1 MSKRKKKMT
10 GYKKSL
16 LIWFLLLLI
25 ASEAC
30 LIYVSTTL
38 KMYEKGNI
46 EGYMTSLIKDMKT
59 ASKVGNIN
67 KYLSYNKVESKYE
80 KNSSFEEGYKELF
93 NESKLSYKKN
103 DKESTYNIYADDT
116 MIASVTLDSKKVRR
130 LGILSFEEYSIKEIE
145 TYSKN
150 GIYNIDVYVNSNY
163 DLYINDIKVSDDD
176 LLSKEEIKEY
186 SEVYDKVDLPY
197 ENHYKITNLTKKPK
211 IKVMSG
217 NDEIKVTNEKST
229 YYGVSYFKTDDK
241 DAAFAKLTNKDYDP
255 LTFAKNWSLFLT
267 ADLPG
272 ERYGL
277 YTLTPNLV
285 EGTALYKRAYSWAT
299 NVDIT
304 FTSMHTLDKDTFTN
318 VKMNGFTV
326 YNENAFSVDIY
337 LEKNMTLVN
346 GEKRVDTLNDTFYY
360 AYIDGAYRLITMK
373 SKGDN

>member
-103 DKESTYNIYADDT
+103 DKESTYDIYADDT

-163 DLYINDIKVSDDD
+163 DLYINDIKVNDED
-176 LLSKEEIKEY
+176 LVSKEEIKEY

-211 IKVMSG
+211 IKVMNG
-217 NDEIKVTNEKST
+217 NDEVKVTNEKSN
-229 YYGVSYFKTDDK
+229 YYGVTYFKTDDK
-241 DAAFAKLTNKDYDP
+241 DAAFEKLTNKDYDP

-337 LEKNMTLVN
+337 LEKNMTIVN

-360 AYIDGAYRLITMK
+360 AYIDGTYRLITMK

>member
-103 DKESTYNIYADDT
+103 DKESTYDIYADDT

-163 DLYINDIKVSDDD
+163 DLYINDIKVNDED
-176 LLSKEEIKEY
+176 LVSKEEIKEY

-229 YYGVSYFKTDDK
+229 YYGVSYFKTDDM

>member
-80 KNSSFEEGYKELF
+80 KASSFEDGYKELF

-103 DKESTYNIYADDT
+103 DKENTYDIYADDT
-116 MIASVTLDSKKVRR
+116 MVASVTLDSKKVRR

-211 IKVMSG
+211 IKVMNG
-217 NDEIKVTNEKST
+217 NNEVKVTNEKSN
-229 YYGVSYFKTDDK
+229 YYGVTYFKTDDR
-241 DAAFAKLTNKDYDP
+241 DAAFEKLTNKDYDP

>member
-59 ASKVGNIN
+59 ASKAGNIN

-103 DKESTYNIYADDT
+103 DKESTYDIYADDT

-186 SEVYDKVDLPY
+186 SEVYNKVDLPY

-211 IKVMSG
+211 IKVMNG
-217 NDEIKVTNEKST
+217 NNEVKVTNEKSN
-229 YYGVSYFKTDDK
+229 YYGVTYFKTDDK
-241 DAAFAKLTNKDYDP
+241 DAAFEKLTNKDYDP

>member
-103 DKESTYNIYADDT
+103 DKESTYDIYADDT

-211 IKVMSG
+211 IKVMNG
-217 NDEIKVTNEKST
+217 NDEVKVTNEKSN
-229 YYGVSYFKTDDK
+229 YYGVTYFKTDDK
-241 DAAFAKLTNKDYDP
+241 DAAFEKLTNKDYDP

-304 FTSMHTLDKDTFTN
+304 FTSMHTLDKETFTN

>member
-80 KNSSFEEGYKELF
+80 KNSSFEDGYKELF

-103 DKESTYNIYADDT
+103 DKESTYDIYADDT

-176 LLSKEEIKEY
+176 LLSKEKIKEY
-186 SEVYDKVDLPY
+186 SEVYNKVDLPY

-211 IKVMSG
+211 IKVMNG
-217 NDEIKVTNEKST
+217 NNEVKVTNEKSN
-229 YYGVSYFKTDDK
+229 YYGVTYFKTDDK
-241 DAAFAKLTNKDYDP
+241 DAAFEKLTNKDYDP

>member
-80 KNSSFEEGYKELF
+80 KASSFEEGYKELF

-103 DKESTYNIYADDT
+103 DKESTYDIYADDT

-241 DAAFAKLTNKDYDP
+241 DAAFSKLTNKDYDP

>member
-67 KYLSYNKVESKYE
+67 KYLSYNKVESEYE
-80 KNSSFEEGYKELF
+80 KTSSFEEGYKELF
-93 NESKLSYKKN
+93 NESKLSYKAN
-103 DKESTYNIYADDT
+103 EKENTYDIYADDT

-163 DLYINDIKVSDDD
+163 DLYINDVKVSDDD

-241 DAAFAKLTNKDYDP
+241 DAAFEKLTNKDYDP

-304 FTSMHTLDKDTFTN
+304 FTSMHTLDKETFTN

>member
-103 DKESTYNIYADDT
+103 DKESTYDIYADDT

-145 TYSKN
+145 TYSKI

-163 DLYINDIKVSDDD
+163 DLYINDIKVNDED
-176 LLSKEEIKEY
+176 LVSKEEIKEY
-186 SEVYDKVDLPY
+186 SEVYNKVDLPY

-211 IKVMSG
+211 IKVMNG
-217 NDEIKVTNEKST
+217 NNEVKVTNEKST

-241 DAAFAKLTNKDYDP
+241 DAAFSKLTNKDYDP

>member
-80 KNSSFEEGYKELF
+80 KASSFEDGYKELF

-103 DKESTYNIYADDT
+103 DKENTYDIYADDT

-163 DLYINDIKVSDDD
+163 DLYINDVKVSDDD

-267 ADLPG
+267 ADLSG

-326 YNENAFSVDIY
+326 YNANAFSVDIY

>member
-103 DKESTYNIYADDT
+103 DKESTYDIYADDT

-197 ENHYKITNLTKKPK
+197 ENHYKITNLTRKPK

>member
-46 EGYMTSLIKDMKT
+46 EGYMASLIKDMKT

-80 KNSSFEEGYKELF
+80 KNSSFEDGYKELF

-103 DKESTYNIYADDT
+103 DKESTYDIYADDT

>member
-80 KNSSFEEGYKELF
+80 KASSFEEGYKELF

-103 DKESTYNIYADDT
+103 DKENTYDIYADDT
-116 MIASVTLDSKKVRR
+116 MVASVTLDSKKVRR

-241 DAAFAKLTNKDYDP
+241 DAAFSKLTNKDYDP

>member
-93 NESKLSYKKN
+93 NEIKLSYKKN
-103 DKESTYNIYADDT
+103 DKENTYDIYADDT

-163 DLYINDIKVSDDD
+163 DLYINDVKVSDDD

-186 SEVYDKVDLPY
+186 SEVYNKVDLPY

-211 IKVMSG
+211 IKVMNG
-217 NDEIKVTNEKST
+217 NNEVKVTNEKSN
-229 YYGVSYFKTDDK
+229 YYGVTYFKTDDK
-241 DAAFAKLTNKDYDP
+241 DAAFEKLTNKDYDP

>member
-1 MSKRKKKMT
+1 MRKRKKKMS
-10 GYKKSL
+10 GYKKAL
-16 LIWFLLLLI
+16 LIWLLLLLVG
-25 ASEAC
+25 SEAC

-46 EGYMTSLIKDMKT
+46 EGYMTSLFNDMKE
-59 ASKVGNIN
+59 ASNSGNID
-67 KYLSYNKVESKYE
+67 KYLSYNKIESEYE
-80 KNSSFEEGYKELF
+80 KTSSFEEGYKQLF
-93 NESKLSYKKN
+93 NESNLSYKES
-103 DKESTYNIYADDT
+103 DKENTYDIYADDI
-116 MIASVTLDSKKVRR
+116 MIASVTVDSKKERR
-130 LGILSFEEYSIKEIE
+130 LGILSFEQYSIKEIE

-150 GIYNIDVYVNSNY
+150 GIYSIDVYVNSNY
-163 DLYINDIKVSDDD
+163 DLYINDIKVNESS
-176 LLSKEEIKEY
+176 LVSKEEIKEY

-211 IKVMSG
+211 IKVLNG
-217 NDEIKVTNEKST
+217 DEEISVTNDKNT
-229 YYGVSYFKTDDK
+229 YYGVSYFKTNDK
-241 DAAFAKLTNKDYDP
+241 DAAFEKLTNKDYDP

-360 AYIDGAYRLITMK
+360 AYIDGNYRLITMK

>member
-103 DKESTYNIYADDT
+103 DKESTYDIYADDT

-163 DLYINDIKVSDDD
+163 DLYINDIKVNDED
-176 LLSKEEIKEY
+176 LVSKEEIKEY

>member
-103 DKESTYNIYADDT
+103 DEESTYDIYADDT

-163 DLYINDIKVSDDD
+163 DLYINDIKVNDED
-176 LLSKEEIKEY
+176 LVSKEEIKEY

>member
-103 DKESTYNIYADDT
+103 DKESTYDIYADDT
-116 MIASVTLDSKKVRR
+116 MIASVTLDSKNVRR

-163 DLYINDIKVSDDD
+163 DLYINDIKVSDED

-186 SEVYDKVDLPY
+186 SEVYNKVDLPY

-211 IKVMSG
+211 IKVMNG
-217 NDEIKVTNEKST
+217 NNEVKVTNEKSN
-229 YYGVSYFKTDDK
+229 YYGVTYFKTDDK
-241 DAAFAKLTNKDYDP
+241 DAAFSKLTNKDYDP

>member
-59 ASKVGNIN
+59 ASKVENIN

-103 DKESTYNIYADDT
+103 DKENTYDIYADDT

-163 DLYINDIKVSDDD
+163 DLYINDVKVSDDD

-186 SEVYDKVDLPY
+186 SEVYNKVDLPY

-211 IKVMSG
+211 IKVMNG
-217 NDEIKVTNEKST
+217 NNEVKVTNEKSN
-229 YYGVSYFKTDDK
+229 YYGVTYFKTDDK
-241 DAAFAKLTNKDYDP
+241 DAAFEKLTNKDYDP

>member
-1 MSKRKKKMT
+1 MSKRKNKMT

-80 KNSSFEEGYKELF
+80 KASSFEDGYKELF
-93 NESKLSYKKN
+93 NQSKLSYKKN
-103 DKESTYNIYADDT
+103 DKENTYDIYADDT

-163 DLYINDIKVSDDD
+163 DLYINDIKVNDED
-176 LLSKEEIKEY
+176 LVSKEEIKEY

-304 FTSMHTLDKDTFTN
+304 FTSMHTLDKETFTN

>member
-1 MSKRKKKMT
+1 MSKKKKKMT

-103 DKESTYNIYADDT
+103 DKESTYDIYADDT
-116 MIASVTLDSKKVRR
+116 MVASVTLDSKKVRR

-211 IKVMSG
+211 IKVMNG
-217 NDEIKVTNEKST
+217 NNEVKVTNEKSN
-229 YYGVSYFKTDDK
+229 YYGVTYFKTDDK
-241 DAAFAKLTNKDYDP
+241 DAAFEKLTNKDYDP

>member
-80 KNSSFEEGYKELF
+80 KASSFEDGYKELF

-103 DKESTYNIYADDT
+103 DKENTYDIYADDT

-163 DLYINDIKVSDDD
+163 DLYINDVKVSDDD

-229 YYGVSYFKTDDK
+229 YYGVSYFKTDDM

>member
-59 ASKVGNIN
+59 ASKAGNIN

-103 DKESTYNIYADDT
+103 DKENTYDIYADDT

-163 DLYINDIKVSDDD
+163 DLYINDIKVNDED
-176 LLSKEEIKEY
+176 LVSKEEIKEY

-211 IKVMSG
+211 IKVMNG
-217 NDEIKVTNEKST
+217 NDEVKVTNEKSN

-241 DAAFAKLTNKDYDP
+241 DAAFSKLTNKDYDP

>member
-1 MSKRKKKMT
+1 MSKRKNKMT

-93 NESKLSYKKN
+93 SESKLSYKKN
-103 DKESTYNIYADDT
+103 DKESTYDIYADDT

-229 YYGVSYFKTDDK
+229 YYGVSYFKTDDM

>member
-103 DKESTYNIYADDT
+103 DKESTYDIYADDT

-163 DLYINDIKVSDDD
+163 DLYINDIKVNDED
-176 LLSKEEIKEY
+176 LVSKEEIKEY

-346 GEKRVDTLNDTFYY
+346 GEKRVDTINDTFYY

>member
-1 MSKRKKKMT
+1 MSKRKNKMT

>member
-1 MSKRKKKMT
+1 MSKRKNKMT

-80 KNSSFEEGYKELF
+80 KASSFEDGYKELF

-103 DKESTYNIYADDT
+103 DKENTYDIYADDT

-163 DLYINDIKVSDDD
+163 DLYINDIKVNDED
-176 LLSKEEIKEY
+176 LVSKEEIKEY

-346 GEKRVDTLNDTFYY
+346 GEKRIDTLNDTFYY

>member
-103 DKESTYNIYADDT
+103 DKENTYDIYADDT
-116 MIASVTLDSKKVRR
+116 MVASVTLDSKKVRR

-241 DAAFAKLTNKDYDP
+241 DAAFSKLTNKDYDP

>member
-67 KYLSYNKVESKYE
+67 KYLSYNKVENKYE

-103 DKESTYNIYADDT
+103 DKENTYDIYADDT

-163 DLYINDIKVSDDD
+163 DLYINDVKVSDDD

-186 SEVYDKVDLPY
+186 SEVYNKVDLPY

-211 IKVMSG
+211 IKVMNG
-217 NDEIKVTNEKST
+217 NNEVKVTNEKSN
-229 YYGVSYFKTDDK
+229 YYGVTYFKTDDK
-241 DAAFAKLTNKDYDP
+241 DAAFEKLTNKDYDP

-304 FTSMHTLDKDTFTN
+304 FTSLHTLDKDTFTN

>member
-16 LIWFLLLLI
+16 LILFLLLLI

-103 DKESTYNIYADDT
+103 DKENTYDIYADDT

-163 DLYINDIKVSDDD
+163 DLYINDVKVSDDD

-186 SEVYDKVDLPY
+186 SEVYNKVDLPY

-211 IKVMSG
+211 IKVMNG
-217 NDEIKVTNEKST
+217 NNEVKVTNEKSN
-229 YYGVSYFKTDDK
+229 YYGVTYFKTDDK
-241 DAAFAKLTNKDYDP
+241 DAAFEKLTNKDYDP

>member
-103 DKESTYNIYADDT
+103 DKESTYDIYADDT

-211 IKVMSG
+211 IKVMNG
-217 NDEIKVTNEKST
+217 NNEVKVTNEKSN
-229 YYGVSYFKTDDK
+229 YYGVTYFKTDDK
-241 DAAFAKLTNKDYDP
+241 DAAFEKLTNKDYDP

-360 AYIDGAYRLITMK
+360 AYIDGTYRLITMK

>member
-103 DKESTYNIYADDT
+103 DKESTYDIYADDT

-241 DAAFAKLTNKDYDP
+241 DAAFSKLTNKDYDP

-318 VKMNGFTV
+318 EKMNGFTV

>member
-1 MSKRKKKMT
+1 MSKRKNKMT

-103 DKESTYNIYADDT
+103 DKESTYDIYADDT

-211 IKVMSG
+211 IKVMNG
-217 NDEIKVTNEKST
+217 NNEVKVTNEKST

-346 GEKRVDTLNDTFYY
+346 GEKMVDTLNDTFYY

>member
-103 DKESTYNIYADDT
+103 DKESTYDIYADDT

-211 IKVMSG
+211 IKVMNG
-217 NDEIKVTNEKST
+217 NNEVKVTNEKSN
-229 YYGVSYFKTDDK
+229 YYGVTYFKTDDK
-241 DAAFAKLTNKDYDP
+241 DAAFEKLTNKDYDP

-304 FTSMHTLDKDTFTN
+304 FTSMHTLEKDTFTN

>member
-103 DKESTYNIYADDT
+103 DKESTYDIYADDT
-116 MIASVTLDSKKVRR
+116 MIASVTLDSKNVRR

-211 IKVMSG
+211 IKVMNG
-217 NDEIKVTNEKST
+217 NNEVKVTNEKSN
-229 YYGVSYFKTDDK
+229 YYGVTYFKTDDK
-241 DAAFAKLTNKDYDP
+241 DAAFEKLTNKDYDP

>member
-103 DKESTYNIYADDT
+103 DKESTYDIYADDT

-211 IKVMSG
+211 IKVMNG
-217 NDEIKVTNEKST
+217 NNEVKVTNEKSN
-229 YYGVSYFKTDDK
+229 YYGVTYFKTDDK
-241 DAAFAKLTNKDYDP
+241 DAAFEKLTNKDYDP

>member
-46 EGYMTSLIKDMKT
+46 EGYMASLIKDMKT

-103 DKESTYNIYADDT
+103 DKESTYDIYADDT

-211 IKVMSG
+211 IKVMNG
-217 NDEIKVTNEKST
+217 NNEVKVTNEKSN
-229 YYGVSYFKTDDK
+229 YYGVTYFKTDDK
-241 DAAFAKLTNKDYDP
+241 DAAFEKLTNKDYDP

>member
-1 MSKRKKKMT
+1 MSKRKNKMT

-59 ASKVGNIN
+59 ASKAGNIN

-103 DKESTYNIYADDT
+103 DKESTYDIYADDT

-241 DAAFAKLTNKDYDP
+241 DAAFSKLTNKDYDP

>member
-1 MSKRKKKMT
+1 MSKRKNKMT

-38 KMYEKGNI
+38 KMYEKVNI

-103 DKESTYNIYADDT
+103 DKESTYDIYADDT

-211 IKVMSG
+211 IKVMNG
-217 NDEIKVTNEKST
+217 NNEVKVTNEKST